1 MKEEKDAEN
10 IPGIKLVVK
19 ESPIRFGGSVRVHD
33 SVIAKLG
40 CEVKDQI
47 VLMKDEKKILRTIF
61 ADNLVAKNTVILR
74 TKAMKDLDVKDGDE
88 IELQLNKKILANLRN
103 KAGDF
108 KDSVKEKFSKDK
120 DEDKEE

>member
-1 MKEEKDAEN
+1 
-10 IPGIKLVVK
+10 VVK

-33 SVIAKLG
+33 SVLTKLG
-40 CEVKDQI
+40 CEAKDQI

-61 ADNLVAKNTVILR
+61 ADALVAKNTVVLR

-88 IELQLNKKILANLRN
+88 IELQPNKKILENLKE

-108 KDSVKEKFSKDK
+108 KDSVKEKAGDFKDSVKEKMSKDK